1 MNGKTERIEIRLT
14 AEGAQTVDEWRRCQ
28 IDHPS
33 RAEAV
38 CRLVEAGLGAQQNA
52 GNDSYPLLYL
62 AVQLLAD
69 VHAKLLD
76 PDKDNHSFDAEFV
89 SRMVADGQLWAL
101 NWQYD
106 FPFRWP
112 EAPPA
117 VQEVCDIL
125 EMFVLMELGFE
136 ALEPEER
143 AVLEE
148 EGFRP
153 FQGFDG
159 NNEGE
164 QLRIARILVDDLER
178 WEHLKGRATGNTHFP
193 VLGGYRRMLRAFD
206 SKKASAQRNGRCTAA
221 DISALLQA
229 RIHPENRR

>member
-14 AEGAQTVDEWRRCQ
+14 AEGAQSLDEWRRGR

-38 CRLVEAGLGAQQNA
+38 CRLVEAGLGAQQSA
-52 GNDSYPLLYL
+52 GSESCLLYL

-76 PDKDNHSFDAEFV
+76 PDKDNPAFDAEFV
-89 SRMVADGQLWAL
+89 SRMVGAGQLWAL
-101 NWQYD
+101 DWQYH

-125 EMFVLMELGFE
+125 EMFDLMELGFE
-136 ALEPEER
+136 ALEPEQRE
-143 AVLEE
+143 ALEE
-148 EGFRP
+148 AGFRP
-153 FQGFDG
+153 FGGFDG
-159 NNEGE
+159 NNEAE
-164 QLRIARILVDDLER
+164 QTQIARILVDDLGR
-178 WEHLKGRATGNTHFP
+178 WERLKGRATGNTHFP

-206 SKKASAQRNGRCTAA
+206 SSKASAQRNGRCTAA
-221 DISALLQA
+221 EISALLQA